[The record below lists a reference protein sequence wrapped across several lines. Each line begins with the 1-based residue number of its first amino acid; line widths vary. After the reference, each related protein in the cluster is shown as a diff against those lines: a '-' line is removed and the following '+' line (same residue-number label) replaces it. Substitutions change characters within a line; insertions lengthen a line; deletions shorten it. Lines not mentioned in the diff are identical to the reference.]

1 MAVKKRIT
9 RKQKQAC
16 GINAVRAGLSL
27 GLLFAIFQIAWGILL
42 LATGGSAAGH
52 MYRMGMLSTGGVAYA
67 GFELVTYVA
76 GVVVCYALGF
86 VCGWLFAQIWNSLKD

>member
-1 MAVKKRIT
+1 MAVKKRISG
-9 RKQKQAC
+9 KSKQAC
-16 GINAVRAGLSL
+16 GISTMRAGLSL

-52 MYRMGMLSTGGVAYA
+52 MYRMGMISTGGAAYA

-76 GVVVCYALGF
+76 GVVVCYAIGF
-86 VCGWLFAQIWNSLKD
+86 VCGALFACIWNSLED